1 MRTITISRV
10 SKWYGADIPF
20 EIYMDDQLVAR
31 IENGRAVRFNIDYN
45 SHVLEVLADMG
56 NGRHYSEECY
66 VSEGRDSLNYR
77 VYQKAKLIARNDLYI
92 EQI

>member
-10 SKWYGADIPF
+10 SKFDGAFIPF

-31 IENGRAVRFNIDYN
+31 IENGKATRHNIDHN
-45 SHVLEVLADMG
+45 SHVLEVFANMG

-66 VSEGRDSLNYR
+66 VPEGRDSLNYR
-77 VYQKAKLIARNDLYI
+77 VYRKAKLIAKNDLYI